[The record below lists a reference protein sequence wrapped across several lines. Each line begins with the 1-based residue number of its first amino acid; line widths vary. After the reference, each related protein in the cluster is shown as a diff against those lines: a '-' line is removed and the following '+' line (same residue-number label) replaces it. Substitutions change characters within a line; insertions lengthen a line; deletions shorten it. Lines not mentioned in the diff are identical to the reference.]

1 MQRKFLFLRQWSG
14 SLHCTERFIACFSLN
29 VQKRTQCWVAHTNLR
44 SPRPTQA
51 WGTCSC
57 SVLLSF
63 GALVSDGL
71 LDRFLLGGTSTGLLG
86 GRFGFLSSA
95 FVGAAIG
102 AFLGVAARY
111 VPCQVAF
118 LATPI
123 LTDVTHER
131 LLASVGAN
139 VCLQFGGT
147 FKPLATILTGEPPS
161 FVRALKLWRHGGFDF
176 DWR

>member
-1 MQRKFLFLRQWSG
+1 M
-14 SLHCTERFIACFSLN
+14 N
-29 VQKRTQCWVAHTNLR
+29 
-44 SPRPTQA
+44 
-51 WGTCSC
+51 
-57 SVLLSF
+57 
-63 GALVSDGL
+63 
-71 LDRFLLGGTSTGLLG
+71 GGTSTGLLG

-161 FVRALKLWRHGGFDF
+161 FVRALKL
-176 DWR
+176 